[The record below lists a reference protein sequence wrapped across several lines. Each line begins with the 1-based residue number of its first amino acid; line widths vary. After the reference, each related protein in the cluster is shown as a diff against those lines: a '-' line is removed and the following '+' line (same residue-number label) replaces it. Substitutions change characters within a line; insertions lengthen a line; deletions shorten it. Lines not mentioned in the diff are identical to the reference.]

1 MISEMS
7 PRNWWLRTPN
17 VGNANNSRNVNTSGS
32 LDNNNANNG
41 NGASPDC
48 EKAR

>member
-1 MISEMS
+1 MS